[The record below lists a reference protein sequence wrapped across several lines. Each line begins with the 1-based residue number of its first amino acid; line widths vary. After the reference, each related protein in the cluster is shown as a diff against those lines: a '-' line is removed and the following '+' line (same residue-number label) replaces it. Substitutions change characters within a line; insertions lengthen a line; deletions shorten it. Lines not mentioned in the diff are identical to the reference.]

1 MRPPFRAAR
10 ADRGRVSRWV
20 WPTVC
25 ALALVVG
32 GLAGAVGG
40 AAYENWSTPD
50 GDGIVAGG
58 LEEAGAHSTAPLPA
72 QNGSVAAVAKEVLPS
87 TVQIL
92 AQYQGQDDGATGS
105 GFVLDTQGHFITNNH
120 VVADAAEND
129 GPIEVVDQDGNRFV
143 ATLVGRSPTY
153 DLAVLYVA
161 GGAGAARRRARGL
174 AGAQRGRPGRCV
186 RLAPR
191 PELDGDRRHRECAQ
205 PAGDHR

>member
-1 MRPPFRAAR
+1 M
-10 ADRGRVSRWV
+10 
-20 WPTVC
+20 
-25 ALALVVG
+25 
-32 GLAGAVGG
+32 
-40 AAYENWSTPD
+40 
-50 GDGIVAGG
+50 
-58 LEEAGAHSTAPLPA
+58 
-72 QNGSVAAVAKEVLPS
+72 AKEVLPS

-161 GGAGAARRRARGL
+161 GGPDLPAAALGASQALNVGDPVVAFGSPL
-174 AGAQRGRPGRCV
+174 G
-186 RLAPR
+186 
-191 PELDGDRRHRECAQ
+191 PELDGDCRHRERAQ